1 MCMCRRLWNMLGQ
14 QVMPTFKNTKDN
26 YENGKIIQA
35 KMVEISCDD
44 E

>member
-1 MCMCRRLWNMLGQ
+1 MLGQ